1 MPFKLQFC
9 CLNGSSNGVNGTD
22 NDLARME
29 NAGVVAL
36 KMHIRS
42 AQLEIYRA
50 NHDLKGRKF
59 FLLT

>member
-36 KMHIRS
+36 KMHIRP
-42 AQLEIYRA
+42 L
-50 NHDLKGRKF
+50 NLKF
-59 FLLT
+59 TVQTMT